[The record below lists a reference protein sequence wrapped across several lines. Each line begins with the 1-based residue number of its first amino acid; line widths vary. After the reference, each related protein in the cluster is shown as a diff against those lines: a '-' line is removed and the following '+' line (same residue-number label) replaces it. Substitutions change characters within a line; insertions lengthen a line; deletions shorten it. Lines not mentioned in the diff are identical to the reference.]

1 MTHETL
7 MSKIVKI
14 FQGPTDGPTDRPTWL
29 VLEAPPR
36 SLKIGKLGN
45 WEIGQKESDTSADT
59 VLNAD
64 ENIRPTV
71 NIDMNNGRN
80 TNKSILKQPN
90 GISSHSQ
97 QILHA
102 RMMMS

>member
-1 MTHETL
+1 MQNNNAHPTL
-7 MSKIVKI
+7 RLRLIN
-14 FQGPTDGPTDRPTWL
+14 PD
-29 VLEAPPR
+29 PPAVM
-36 SLKIGKLGN
+36 L
-45 WEIGQKESDTSADT
+45 GQKESDTSADT